1 MNSMSEERSVFK
13 IESNKIIYFDG
24 QNEYIFNA
32 HAEKPRP
39 SLFGM
44 GVSAGGKHWSSRNKE
59 IKIEKHTSVQDVV
72 ACDDYIAWYTQEF
85 VPIDEDY
92 RLTKNACIYLGVL
105 KTKEDQLIYKGE
117 CYGDLCF
124 YDNELFFNT
133 GNRLAVVNIDS
144 KETTILFKHSGIKKN
159 GLQLHVTQR
168 RIFYI
173 HWTHSDKKL
182 MWYDRHSK
190 QVVNPHIYGGCVY
203 YINDELIVYYSGHTW
218 LYDVKTQKKK
228 RFFTGKDLKNI
239 CGVISDAV
247 GFDVSPLPENITDRL
262 KNYDGKRLFF
272 NFWAYIHSDTET
284 IYVGVDFSCLTDGR
298 DLRIDS
304 DLSNHNIITRKVFSK

>member
-1 MNSMSEERSVFK
+1 MSEEKGVFK
-13 IESNKIIYFDG
+13 IESNKIHYFDG
-24 QNEYIFNA
+24 QNEYTFNA

-44 GVSAGGKHWSSRNKE
+44 GISAAGRYWSSRNKE
-59 IKIEKHTSVQDVV
+59 IKIEKHISVQDIA

-85 VPIDEDY
+85 VPMNQDY
-92 RLTKNACIYLGVL
+92 KLTKNACIYLGDL

-133 GNRLAVVNIDS
+133 GNRLAVVSMVS
-144 KETTILFKHSGIKKN
+144 KETTMLFKHSGIKKN
-159 GLQLHVTQR
+159 RLQLHITDR

-173 HWTHSDKKL
+173 HWTHSNKRL
-182 MWYDRHSK
+182 MWYDRYTK
-190 QVVNPHIYGGCVY
+190 ELVNPHIDGGNLY
-203 YINDELIVYYSGHTW
+203 YLNDELIVYYSGHTW

-228 RFFTGKDLKNI
+228 RFFSGKDMKRI
-239 CGVISDAV
+239 CRIISDVV
-247 GFDVSPLPENITDRL
+247 GFPVNPPSANITDRL

-272 NFWAYIHSDTET
+272 NFWTSIHTEKET
-284 IYVGVDFSCLTDGR
+284 IYVNVDFSCLTDCE

-304 DLSNHNIITRKVFSK
+304 GLSNQNIITRKTYPK